1 MHYAVVWQRWER
13 ILRLHM
19 HMHMHMLN
27 MCML

>member
-1 MHYAVVWQRWER
+1 MHYAAVWQRWER